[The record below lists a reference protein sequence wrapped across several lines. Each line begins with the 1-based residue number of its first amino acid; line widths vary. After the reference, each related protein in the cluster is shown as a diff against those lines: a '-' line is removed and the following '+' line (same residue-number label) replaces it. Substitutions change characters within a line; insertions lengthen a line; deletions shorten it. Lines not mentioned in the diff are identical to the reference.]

1 MDFHF
6 NSEQTQF
13 ADALKR
19 WIARD
24 YGFEA
29 RRAIVH
35 SEAGVSDAAWATLA
49 ELGMTA
55 LPVPEAQGGFSGSAV
70 DMFVVMQE
78 LGRGLV
84 VEPYFATVLGAEFLR
99 LGGRHP
105 QLLERVASGDLK
117 LACALG
123 ERQSRHELRDMA
135 TRAQPDGDGYLLNGE
150 KKVVLHGAQAGML
163 VVSARSGGEQRAE
176 EGISLFVVPSDAAGL
191 RITGYRTLDGLRAA
205 DAVFDNVRVDATALI
220 GAPGEGWPILD
231 AAADYGAGLLCAEA
245 VGAMEAIFAATL
257 DYLKTRQQFGAP
269 IGKFQALQHR
279 MADMVIHLEQAR
291 SMALLAAV
299 KLGSRDA
306 GERRRAVSA
315 AKYRINAAARYI
327 GQQAVQLHGGMGVTD
342 ELPAAH
348 YFKRL
353 ATIELTLGD
362 ADHHLARFIA
372 QPGFRDNSMEGEAA

>member
-6 NSEQTQF
+6 NPEQTQF

-163 VVSARSGGEQRAE
+163 VLSARSGGEQRAE